1 MKKKFVMIIGV
12 LVMILSASQALIAE
26 ASTQEPRGIIVTGDA
41 VIEKEP
47 DQTTIQFTILTTG
60 KTSTE
65 VQAENAKISSRVY
78 QAFLSEGI
86 ERNTWKTVQMSLSPQ
101 YDYSGAKSKMVGY
114 QMVHRIM
121 VVLPGTEKAGKVVS
135 MLVENDVN
143 NIDSIQFG
151 LKDPKGAQRE
161 ALALATQ
168 NAKTK
173 AEVLAASSGTR
184 ITGIAYMGEPT
195 VSYRAYD
202 GYYDKRAVADMAGAA
217 LEQQVWAST
226 INISARVEIRFEI
239 VE

>member
-1 MKKKFVMIIGV
+1 MV
-12 LVMILSASQALIAE
+12 LNASQTIAVE
-26 ASTQEPRGIIVTGDA
+26 AATQEARGIIVTGDA

-60 KTSTE
+60 KNSST
-65 VQAENAKISSRVY
+65 VQAENAKISSKVY

-86 ERNTWKTVQMSLSPQ
+86 ERDTWKTVQMNVSPQ
-101 YDYSGAKSKMVGY
+101 YDYSGSKSKMVGY
-114 QMVHRIM
+114 QMIHRIM
-121 VVLPGTEKAGKVVS
+121 VVLPGTDKAGKVVS

-195 VSYRAYD
+195 VSYRNYDAY
-202 GYYDKRAVADMAGAA
+202 YEKRATADVAMGA

-226 INISARVEIRFEI
+226 INISTRVEIRFEI
-239 VE
+239 LE

>member
-1 MKKKFVMIIGV
+1 MKRKFAMIITGMIMIIG
-12 LVMILSASQALIAE
+12 ASHLIVTE
-26 ASTQEPRGIIVTGDA
+26 AAAQEPRGIIVTGDA
-41 VIEKEP
+41 VVEKEP

-65 VQAENAKISSRVY
+65 VQTENAKISSRVY

-86 ERNTWKTVQMSLSPQ
+86 ERNAWKTVQMNLYPQ
-101 YDYSGAKSKMVGY
+101 YDYSGSKSKMVGY
-114 QMVHRIM
+114 QMSHRLM
-121 VVLPGTEKAGKVVS
+121 VVLPGTSTAGKVVS

-143 NIDSIQFG
+143 HIDFIQFG
-151 LKDPKGAQRE
+151 LKDIKGAQRE
-161 ALALATQ
+161 ALTLATQ

-173 AEVLAASSGTR
+173 AEVLATSAGTR
-184 ITGIAYMGEPT
+184 IIGIAYMGEPT

-202 GYYDKRAVADMAGAA
+202 RYSEQKAIADMASGE